1 MSITMTKKDRVLN
14 YMRRGNGLTVNEARS
29 RFGGVGNFRALMSD
43 VRQENIGRV
52 VTEETR
58 SGSNRYFLRP
68 TRTR

>member
-1 MSITMTKKDRVLN
+1 MSTTMTKKDRVLQ

-29 RFGGVGNFRALMSD
+29 RFGVGNFRALMSD

-68 TRTR
+68 MRNR

>member
-14 YMRRGNGLTVNEARS
+14 YMRRGNGLTVNEART
-29 RFGGVGNFRALMSD
+29 RFGVGNFRALMSD

-52 VTEETR
+52 ITEETR

-68 TRTR
+68 MRNR